1 MCAKRSFRSSQ
12 RDQCSETDKFDHPL
26 VNTAGRLAHN
36 PGITEGFEEPG
47 NGVAK
52 GLEVGRDWDGRR
64 VSDDGYD
71 TREPF
76 G

>member
-12 RDQCSETDKFDHPL
+12 SDQCSEPDEFDHPL
-26 VNTAGRLAHN
+26 INAAGRLAHD
-36 PGITEGFEEPG
+36 PGITKGFQEPG
-47 NGVAK
+47 HGVTE
-52 GLEVGRDWDGRR
+52 GREVGRNWDGRR

-71 TREPF
+71 TRELF